1 MNPIWKD
8 FILTLGETPASAV
21 DFDLQDDNNLGV
33 TLYSGRAY
41 TRPGQTIPQ
50 ARINDIVASQL
61 RRGLTIIGETDVL
74 RATAEG
80 TITYSSSDKTIV

>member
-33 TLYSGRAY
+33 TLYSGRA
-41 TRPGQTIPQ
+41 
-50 ARINDIVASQL
+50 
-61 RRGLTIIGETDVL
+61 
-74 RATAEG
+74 
-80 TITYSSSDKTIV
+80 